1 MRSRHFLLALLAF
14 PATLAAQPR
23 AADVAD
29 KDAIIAA
36 LYDVISG
43 PAETPR
49 DWSRFHHLM
58 HPTARLQAVTGARTA
73 TGLRTF
79 TPEEYATGTGA
90 QLEQVGFRE
99 HEVGRHEIVA
109 GRILHVASAYESTR
123 ERPQA
128 GPAGRGVNS
137 IQLLFDGTR
146 WWILSILWDGSPDAS
161 ATWPPSWMAAR
172 E

>member
-1 MRSRHFLLALLAF
+1 MSIRSLWFALLLSPTIAI
-14 PATLAAQPR
+14 AQPR
-23 AADVAD
+23 AADVAT

-43 PAETPR
+43 PADSAR
-49 DWSRFHHLM
+49 DWPRFHHLM

-79 TPEEYATGTGA
+79 TPQEYAEGTGA
-90 QLEQVGFRE
+90 QLVQIGFRE
-99 HEVGRHEIVA
+99 IEVGRHEILA
-109 GRILHVASAYESTR
+109 GRVLHVASAYESTR
-123 ERPQA
+123 ERPQP

-146 WWILSILWDGSPDAS
+146 WWIVSILWDGSPDAS
-161 ATWPPSWMAAR
+161 ATWPPSWMSKR
-172 E
+172 D